1 MPIRTLPPLLV
12 NQIAAGEVIERPA
25 SVVKELVENSLDS
38 GATRV
43 EVSIEDGGRR
53 LIRVG
58 DNGCG
63 IVEDDLKLA
72 VAPHATSKIDRSE
85 NLAAI
90 ATLGFRGEALASIAS
105 VSRVRL
111 TSRATTSDRIEES
124 GHVLEAAGET
134 VGDPAPAASAAG
146 TIVEVRDLF
155 FNTPVRRKFMRSAPT
170 EYGHIAEIL
179 TRLAMVWPEIALK
192 LIHDG
197 RTGLDL
203 PAGQTRRQ
211 RCVDLLGRDIEEALL
226 EFESEAPLEMSG
238 QEGVARLWGLA
249 GLPSIARSSSKF
261 QYYCL
266 NGRTIR
272 DRNIA
277 HAVKEAY
284 RGLMPPDR
292 QPYAVVMLDVPPD
305 AVDVNVHPTKAEV
318 RFREPGRFHGLVLSA
333 IRQRLLGTDLTPSVD
348 IEAGLSDLSARDT
361 TPVFSFDAPR
371 GGGFPSAAVDAPP
384 APGTAGTPGF
394 PTRDARLETRDS
406 PLTASTFVDYFKRMD
421 PSQRGFV
428 YGEVKRAMSLD
439 DADAIADEEAAP
451 SAGAERDPST
461 LPNRDGERVGPIL
474 AAQGVL
480 QIHKS
485 YLVTQD
491 DEGILIVDQHA
502 LHERVMFEKLRNR
515 VLSRDLESQRLLTPA
530 TTAATP
536 KRLAVLER
544 IDPLLQ
550 HIGIEAAP
558 LGPGTIGIH
567 AFASFLFDRKVD
579 PAEFLDELLDRAEEG
594 AFESEG
600 PQAEEAA
607 LHRLLDMMAC
617 KAAIKAG
624 DQLDQEELAE
634 LLSRRDQVER
644 SSACPHGRPTTIRL
658 TLRDLEK
665 HFGRK

>member
-1 MPIRTLPPLLV
+1 MPIRKLPPLLV

-38 GATRV
+38 GATCID
-43 EVSIEDGGRR
+43 VSIEDGGRR
-53 LIRVG
+53 LIRVS
-58 DNGCG
+58 DNGYG

-111 TSRATTSDRIEES
+111 TSRATTNDQIEES
-124 GHVLEAAGET
+124 GYVLEAAGET
-134 VGDPAPAASAAG
+134 IGNPAPAAAAAG
-146 TIVEVRDLF
+146 TIVEVQDLF

-170 EYGHIAEIL
+170 EYGHIAETL
-179 TRLAMVWPEIALK
+179 TRIAMVWPEIALK
-192 LIHDG
+192 LTHDG
-197 RTGLDL
+197 RTSLDL

-211 RCVDLLGRDIEEALL
+211 RCVDLLGKDIEEALL
-226 EFESEAPLEMSG
+226 EFESEAGMPG
-238 QEGVARLWGLA
+238 HEGMAHLWGLA

-266 NGRTIR
+266 NGRIIR

-284 RGLMPPDR
+284 RGLIPPNR
-292 QPYAVVMLDVPPD
+292 QPYAVVMLDVPPE
-305 AVDVNVHPTKAEV
+305 AVDVNVHPTKAEI

-348 IEAGLSDLSARDT
+348 IAADPSDLSSRDSA
-361 TPVFSFDAPR
+361 PALSFDTPR
-371 GGGFPSAAVDAPP
+371 GGGFSSAALDSPP
-384 APGTAGTPGF
+384 TPRAAGTRAF
-394 PTRDARLETRDS
+394 PTGDSRFATRDA
-406 PLTASTFVDYFKRMD
+406 PLTASAFVTYFKQMD
-421 PSQRGFV
+421 QSQKGFV
-428 YGEVKRAMSLD
+428 YDEVKRAMSRED
-439 DADAIADEEAAP
+439 TDAIDEEEKAMP
-451 SAGAERDPST
+451 SAGAETDPST
-461 LPNRDGERVGPIL
+461 LTNRDAERVGPIL
-474 AAQGVL
+474 AARGVL

-491 DEGILIVDQHA
+491 DEGILIIDQHA
-502 LHERVMFEKLRNR
+502 LHERVMFEQLRSR

-536 KRLAVLER
+536 KRFAVLEK

-550 HIGIEAAP
+550 RIGIEAAP
-558 LGPGTIGIH
+558 LGPGTIAIH

-594 AFESEG
+594 AFDTEG

-607 LHRLLDMMAC
+607 LHRVLDMMAC

-634 LLSRRDQVER
+634 LLSQRDQIER